1 MAGAQLAQGLG
12 QRDAIKQQNEIAKG
26 IAKTNERN
34 AIEAAARDSQVFAQ
48 QEKQADFQA
57 TTAAREKSVEA
68 ALVKGAS
75 RAGSGSA
82 GVEGLS
88 IETLEADFQIQEHL
102 AQGNIE
108 TQREFQ
114 QQSIQQG
121 KDQLTARTQNRI
133 NASAPNL
140 APVPTVF
147 GTLIGVAGAAAQG
160 YSLGNSIVPK

>member
-1 MAGAQLAQGLG
+1 MCHPAVFAAGMAGAQLAQGLG

-75 RAGSGSA
+75 RAGSGS
-82 GVEGLS
+82 GTGGLHCR
-88 IETLEADFQIQEHL
+88 EAPRTLTERLEPGRRFFPGAPRVQDN
-102 AQGNIE
+102 GGCNSNC
-108 TQREFQ
+108 RE
-114 QQSIQQG
+114 S
-121 KDQLTARTQNRI
+121 
-133 NASAPNL
+133 
-140 APVPTVF
+140 F
-147 GTLIGVAGAAAQG
+147 GRGA
-160 YSLGNSIVPK
+160 L